1 MKLFEKIQKWYY
13 FHIANPVVR
22 RGESGGFRWEFRRF
36 WLTIETVSGNWKAR
50 WTAAEHPYAY
60 LLVGKDDDNIIGFAQ
75 IAYQVGML
83 LTTDQGFAND
93 IAKAIT
99 KYQKR
104 LEKKAAGEVKEDEI
118 EEKVALE
125 EVKAVQEHVEKSPKE
140 RKKAEKETDRKFRKA
155 VKEAAKNENQS

>member
-50 WTAAEHPYAY
+50 WTAAENPYAY
-60 LLVGKDDDNIIGFAQ
+60 LLVGKDDFNIIGFAR
-75 IAYQVGML
+75 IVYEVGML

-125 EVKAVQEHVEKSPKE
+125 EVKSVQEHVEKSPKE
-140 RKKAEKETDRKFRKA
+140 RKKAEREVNGRFKKA
-155 VKEAAKNENQS
+155 VKSLEKSK